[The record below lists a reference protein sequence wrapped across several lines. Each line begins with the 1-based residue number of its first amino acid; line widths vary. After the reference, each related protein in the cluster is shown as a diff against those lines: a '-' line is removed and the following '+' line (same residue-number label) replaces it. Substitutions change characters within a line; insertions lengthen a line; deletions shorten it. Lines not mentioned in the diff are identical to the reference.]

1 MIQGDAAARKSA
13 SRDASNLGVL
23 HRLDVRGLH
32 ILGTVLVEYLGMRF
46 VCQTIAPGIMQGE
59 VAGGEQ
65 GHKLLYGSIESFNPL
80 ASDEGMHELMES
92 ALGGACMVATRTLP
106 KYPLTDE
113 RMKYIEENRVVPAMP
128 AGIELKEN
136 DATEEQ
142 RRETVLSCGPIEMKG
157 ILGSDKRR
165 YVLDCTR
172 LTGRDANWVPA
183 ERGGTGKLDGAEGG
197 SSEPKFPG
205 VDLDDD
211 EWAVALLRSELV
223 RAYSEMKLSKFVKEK
238 VAEVRATL
246 GDVESMDEAARKQA
260 DAKVR
265 EYVSE
270 AEAGY
275 VKTLRYNVNVFLP
288 DMRPLAGVDA
298 EAAGRL
304 AEDEETAREMARYLW
319 DEVLPRLTREIRAS
333 CGIPGFDV
341 PAEGRELTEL
351 IHGRGINCR
360 YLGRLADLAKD
371 EERRDAEV
379 REIIEGVERTSASGS
394 LPDSF
399 PRFRMPPCWLDLIE
413 CEIAARAAKHV
424 LSSYFEEAGGA
435 LGAVNPARIV
445 ANFLSALVSTAEEGA
460 ADTERRLKS
469 REEDGGDAAADD
481 DDNIADV
488 LALCD
493 LWGSASGDDGDP
505 SSSRSYAD
513 VWSDIANEAA
523 RRYRYAL
530 SFYGP
535 NEDGRPHERAMYG
548 PLLRR
553 VCQRSGIRLVANKF
567 VFGGKCLVG
576 SASSSG
582 ARPSYPIAQS
592 DILDV
597 LPLVKNAASLG
608 PETFVPASSTNN
620 TGASSLHLLLPDTN
634 QVFDLARSKLHA
646 KEYDHA
652 IICANEAAN
661 LFQRVTDTPLHPKII
676 SCMKILAVAHAQRHE
691 VDVAAEYAAKY
702 LTFTVQYHG
711 FDSSEAVDA
720 HTTLSDILQSGQGRY
735 ERGSKHCR
743 AAQFINEFLGGKNNS
758 GIGLGYFQLGT
769 QYIQLGRLED
779 ALACLK
785 VSSER

>member
-23 HRLDVRGLH
+23 HRLDVKGLH

-113 RMKYIEENRVVPAMP
+113 RMEYIDENRVVPAMP

-142 RRETVLSCGPIEMKG
+142 RKETVVSCGPIEMKG
-157 ILGSDKRR
+157 ILGSDKRK

-183 ERGGTGKLDGAEGG
+183 ERGGTGKLDAAKDE
-197 SSEPKFPG
+197 SSKSKFPN
-205 VDLDDD
+205 VDLEDD

-223 RAYSEMKLSKFVKEK
+223 RSYSEMKLSRFVKEK
-238 VAEVRATL
+238 VSEIRATL
-246 GDVESMDEAARKQA
+246 GDVESMDEAARKEA

-265 EYVSE
+265 EYVTE

-275 VKTLRYNVNVFLP
+275 VKTMRYNVNVFLP
-288 DMRPLAGVDA
+288 DMRPLACADA
-298 EAAGRL
+298 ARQL
-304 AEDEETAREMARYLW
+304 AKDEETSREMALYLW
-319 DEVLPRLTREIRAS
+319 DEVLPRLTRDIRQS

-341 PAEGRELTEL
+341 PVEGRELTEL

-379 REIIEGVERTSASGS
+379 RDVIEGVSVSSTAGGTSAS
-394 LPDSF
+394 PTEF

-460 ADTERRLKS
+460 ADTERRLGGH
-469 REEDGGDAAADD
+469 EDSGDDGDLVDA
-481 DDNIADV
+481 

-493 LWGSASGDDGDP
+493 LMGSANGDSDP
-505 SSSRSYAD
+505 SSSRSHAD
-513 VWSDIANEAA
+513 VWSDIAKEAG
-523 RRYRYAL
+523 RRYCYSL

-535 NEDGRPHERAMYG
+535 NEKGRPHERAMYG

-553 VCQRSGIRLVANKF
+553 VCQRSGIRLVANKY

-576 SASSSG
+576 SASG
-582 ARPSYPIAQS
+582 APSYPIAQS
-592 DILDV
+592 DILDI

-620 TGASSLHLLLPDTN
+620 TGSSSLHLLLPDTN
-634 QVFDLARSKLHA
+634 QVFDLARSKLHS

-720 HTTLSDILQSGQGRY
+720 HTTLSDILQSGLGRY
-735 ERGSKHCR
+735 ERGSKHHR
-743 AAQFINEFLGGKNNS
+743 ASQFINEFLGGRNNS
-758 GIGLGYFQLGT
+758 GLGLGYFQLGT

-785 VSSER
+785 VSSDR